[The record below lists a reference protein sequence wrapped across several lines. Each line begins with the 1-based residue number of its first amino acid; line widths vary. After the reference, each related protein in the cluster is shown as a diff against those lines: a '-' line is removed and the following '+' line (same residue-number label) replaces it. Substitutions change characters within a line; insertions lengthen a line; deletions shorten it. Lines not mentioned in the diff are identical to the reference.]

1 MNRIYALLSALGYP
15 KHGILIFRFLHGE
28 RFLSITSGLFHHGPM
43 NGSEE
48 VTLHGLTILFDQNFS
63 QLDLYRLL

>member
-1 MNRIYALLSALGYP
+1 MNRIYGPLCTPGYP
-15 KHGILIFRFLHGE
+15 KHEILIFRFLNGE

-48 VTLHGLTILFDQNFS
+48 GTQHGLTILFDQNFS
-63 QLDLYRLL
+63 QLELYLLL